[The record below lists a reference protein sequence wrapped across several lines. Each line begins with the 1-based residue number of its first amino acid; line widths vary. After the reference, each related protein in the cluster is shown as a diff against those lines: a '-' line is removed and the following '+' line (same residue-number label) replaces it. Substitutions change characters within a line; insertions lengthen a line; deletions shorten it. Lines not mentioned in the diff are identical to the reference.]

1 MGDELKLANQFSSTR
16 LQGLSI
22 MDLIKG
28 GMIMLALF
36 IVLGIVALIAL
47 FWVGIYN
54 NLIKKRNWVK
64 EAFGQVDVQ
73 LQKRNDLIPNLVN
86 TVKGYAQHESS
97 TLEAVV
103 KARQQL
109 INLPNDADPAEI
121 NAKSNAL
128 TGALSRLLVVAE
140 QYPELKANTNFLQLQ
155 NSLET
160 IEKEIAIA
168 RQLYNSSVTEYN
180 NLVET
185 VPNNIVAGVHGFQT
199 QKVLE
204 TPAEDRAVPEVQ
216 F

>member
-1 MGDELKLANQFSSTR
+1 
-16 LQGLSI
+16 
-22 MDLIKG
+22 
-28 GMIMLALF
+28 MIAMF
-36 IVLGIVALIAL
+36 IVLGIIVLIAL
-47 FWVGIYN
+47 FWMGIYN
-54 NLIKKRNWVK
+54 NLIRKRNWAK

-86 TVKGYAQHESS
+86 TVKGYASHESE

-109 INLPNDADPAEI
+109 INLPSDADPAQI
-121 NAKSNAL
+121 NAQSNEL
-128 TGALSRLLVVAE
+128 SSALSRLLVVVE
-140 QYPELKANTNFLQLQ
+140 QYPDLKANSNFLQLQ
-155 NSLET
+155 TSLET

-180 NLVET
+180 NMVE
-185 VPNNIVAGVHGFQT
+185 VFPNNIVAGVHGFLT

-204 TPAEDRAVPEVQ
+204 TPAENRQAPKVE

>member
-1 MGDELKLANQFSSTR
+1 MTAVFIIL
-16 LQGLSI
+16 GL
-22 MDLIKG
+22 
-28 GMIMLALF
+28 
-36 IVLGIVALIAL
+36 VVLIAL
-47 FWVGIYN
+47 FWMGVYN
-54 NLIKKRNWVK
+54 NLIRKRNWVK

-86 TVKGYAQHESS
+86 TVKGYASHESE

-109 INLPNDADPAEI
+109 INLPSDADPAQI
-121 NAKSNAL
+121 NAQSNHL
-128 TGALSRLLVVAE
+128 SSALSRLLVVAE
-140 QYPELKANTNFLQLQ
+140 QYPDLKANTNFLQLQ
-155 NSLET
+155 TSLET

-180 NLVET
+180 NMVE
-185 VPNNIVAGVHGFQT
+185 VFPNNFVAGVHGFQT

-204 TPAEDRAVPEVQ
+204 TPAEDRQVPQVE